1 MCAPRR
7 ATGFPLDDL
16 AFVVR
21 HFLPHLGRDDA
32 YRILKAAGLSRR
44 PAQKIPRARVAARLG
59 GSGPPQA
66 GVGATGADRHP
77 ATAPRVAARASDAA
91 PSASLGPGEA
101 RRLATASAPG
111 GGKPSRHAVAGGA
124 GGAPPDLPARPGTT
138 AERRAGLPVR
148 VVVIREAGPD
158 GSRVRRPP
166 GADGTGSRVVDPAPT
181 AADRRHRRAG
191 TGATGGEELARTPTA
206 RARGGRRVRP
216 TVRPPGPG
224 QEGRRR
230 PTRGR
235 GTPPEGRARH
245 TDRIGGPPAGRGA
258 ADHGP
263 PREDRPAR
271 LGAPGTGGGRPS
283 PERLEAGIRREVE
296 RVAPPTAPVERG
308 RDAPAGATSG
318 GEPATAAAAP
328 ARPEAVGTGR
338 GQGIPKAGD
347 RRPRHA
353 TVGLAWPRLRRRP
366 DSAPGVRF
374 RGRVGRGRGRVRRTA
389 TVALARKLS
398 AAFRRHATR
407 GAVPRGAAFTA
418 RAGRT
423 SSRGPDRDRSAGSGR
438 AATADEPPGRD
449 VPPGRVVPPTRARCP
464 RARGIV
470 ARARRARPD
479 VGWRGRRGRA
489 ARTGPGPGSGAGRD
503 RDDPAERA

>member
-1 MCAPRR
+1 MP
-7 ATGFPLDDL
+7 TG
-16 AFVVR
+16 
-21 HFLPHLGRDDA
+21 
-32 YRILKAAGLSRR
+32 
-44 PAQKIPRARVAARLG
+44 
-59 GSGPPQA
+59 
-66 GVGATGADRHP
+66 HP

-91 PSASLGPGEA
+91 PFASLGLGEA

-148 VVVIREAGPD
+148 VVVLREAGPD

-181 AADRRHRRAG
+181 AADRRHRRAETG
-191 TGATGGEELARTPTA
+191 TTDGGKLARTLTA

-224 QEGRRR
+224 EEGRRR

-235 GTPPEGRARH
+235 GTPPKGRARH
-245 TDRIGGPPAGRGA
+245 TDRIEGPPAGRGA

-263 PREDRPAR
+263 PRKDRPTR
-271 LGAPGTGGGRPS
+271 LDAPGTGGGRPS

-296 RVAPPTAPVERG
+296 RVASPTAPVERG
-308 RDAPAGATSG
+308 RDALVGTTSG

-328 ARPEAVGTGR
+328 ARPEAVGTGPGPPLRLGAPFRRSGDRRQPAARAGLAPSPRRSGGTGR

-353 TVGLAWPRLRRRP
+353 TVELAWPRLRHRP

-389 TVALARKLS
+389 TVALARKLL
-398 AAFRRHATR
+398 AALL
-407 GAVPRGAAFTA
+407 AA
-418 RAGRT
+418 
-423 SSRGPDRDRSAGSGR
+423 RD
-438 AATADEPPGRD
+438 PGRR
-449 VPPGRVVPPTRARCP
+449 PAGGRLHGPS
-464 RARGIV
+464 
-470 ARARRARPD
+470 RPD
-479 VGWRGRRGRA
+479 VVP
-489 ARTGPGPGSGAGRD
+489 RTGSRPVRRIRASGD
-503 RDDPAERA
+503 RG